1 MLKPEVFSYA
11 TYYGALAW
19 LGYYLLWTAAL
30 RHGARAAMVAVKR
43 TNRFPDG
50 TPLIQRYTPIAA
62 LDRQLISAVI
72 FYHGLLDGT
81 DPAHGL
87 LLVDVHSTMQ
97 ATALCIMAQTR
108 ASLPFT
114 ASLLI
119 PTVWGIVNQFYGAAF
134 VYPLYLL
141 CQTVWHGFEAFPAVN
156 DSRIN
161 LALVASAVWS
171 SILPLAFLFPLF
183 VPSCVARRQR
193 AIALYR
199 ASPIVLTLLQ
209 WMGEHVP
216 LERVFPTVPE
226 SAPYLVVA
234 VTAAAAHLYAILG
247 AAVASYSPPVT
258 MKEMLYRIY
267 LPSTSRPKLPAAVL
281 SRAAHEFLQY
291 DMLILAAAFIL
302 CANVLLAP
310 VLPVA
315 TWLIIASLFVAMVA
329 LGPGAVLALSFALR
343 WYLQQ

>member
-1 MLKPEVFSYA
+1 
-11 TYYGALAW
+11 
-19 LGYYLLWTAAL
+19 
-30 RHGARAAMVAVKR
+30 MVAVKR

-81 DPAHGL
+81 DPVHGL

-171 SILPLAFLFPLF
+171 SILPFAFLFPLF

-216 LERVFPTVPE
+216 LERVFPAVPE

-281 SRAAHEFLQY
+281 PRAAHEFLQY

>member
-1 MLKPEVFSYA
+1 
-11 TYYGALAW
+11 
-19 LGYYLLWTAAL
+19 
-30 RHGARAAMVAVKR
+30 MVAVKR

>member
-1 MLKPEVFSYA
+1 MCRSQCKHNEDRIDGPLAPMFLSTRCVAKESRRDTGKLVYRGDAHLPDGLLVTITKKMLKPEVFSYA

-114 ASLLI
+114 ASLLWVKQHVLLDSHHLLTGSLRI

-141 CQTVWHGFEAFPAVN
+141 CQTV
-156 DSRIN
+156 
-161 LALVASAVWS
+161 
-171 SILPLAFLFPLF
+171 
-183 VPSCVARRQR
+183 
-193 AIALYR
+193 
-199 ASPIVLTLLQ
+199 
-209 WMGEHVP
+209 
-216 LERVFPTVPE
+216 
-226 SAPYLVVA
+226 
-234 VTAAAAHLYAILG
+234 
-247 AAVASYSPPVT
+247 
-258 MKEMLYRIY
+258 
-267 LPSTSRPKLPAAVL
+267 
-281 SRAAHEFLQY
+281 
-291 DMLILAAAFIL
+291 
-302 CANVLLAP
+302 
-310 VLPVA
+310 
-315 TWLIIASLFVAMVA
+315 
-329 LGPGAVLALSFALR
+329 
-343 WYLQQ
+343 